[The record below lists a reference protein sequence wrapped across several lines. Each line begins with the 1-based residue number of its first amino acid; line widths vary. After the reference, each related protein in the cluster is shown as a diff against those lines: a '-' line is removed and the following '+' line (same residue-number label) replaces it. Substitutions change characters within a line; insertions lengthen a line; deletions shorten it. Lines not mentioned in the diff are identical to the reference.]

1 MSDSL
6 PLRLNTPLNF
16 VAWCVIDDAR
26 VAYELHGARE
36 QNATTAAGR
45 GFLRNDDAS
54 VAPELHG
61 ASEQKATTQP
71 TFILSATLLESKRVS
86 ARCYSSW

>member
-1 MSDSL
+1 M
-6 PLRLNTPLNF
+6 
-16 VAWCVIDDAR
+16 IDDAR
-26 VAYELHGARE
+26 VEYELHGARE

-61 ASEQKATTQP
+61 AHEQRPTTAAYRG
-71 TFILSATLLESKRVS
+71 FLSDDDERPIPHTLTL
-86 ARCYSSW
+86 